1 MATFYEL
8 IIPENGL
15 DKLDICKKGINKSV
29 LYLEK

>member
-1 MATFYEL
+1 MATFCEL
-8 IIPENGL
+8 IPENGL